1 MIRLS
6 IVKMLMLQRS
16 NCILNSKNHE
26 ELAKLD
32 KCPHY
37 LGSCFLTK
45 GKANH
50 DDDQKVIIIMEKL
63 NKNHI

>member
-1 MIRLS
+1 
-6 IVKMLMLQRS
+6 MLQRS
-16 NCILNSKNHE
+16 NSILNSKNHE